1 MIENIENKLTDKE
14 LVDFKRKVLMEWC
27 FKLSK
32 EELEQIIDYKSEFDD
47 DTIKSVEDMLN
58 DWEDNFSKKVEFM
71 KKTPIEDILRL
82 VK

>member
-1 MIENIENKLTDKE
+1 MSNTPPEPLPE
-14 LVDFKRKVLMEWC
+14 
-27 FKLSK
+27 
-32 EELEQIIDYKSEFDD
+32 EQIIDYKSEFDD